1 MFPVGF
7 KGRKANGEWVK
18 SFNIRYDENDDI
30 YMGEERVRVACPS
43 IGLEDAENNEVYEG
57 DILLTNTTNMPV
69 EVVIMWNANEA
80 KYQAN
85 RMVGGKFSD
94 LTAAKVS
101 HWRVIGNI
109 FDKS

>member
-1 MFPVGF
+1 MFIIGF
-7 KGRKANGEWVK
+7 KGKKANGEWVK
-18 SFNIRYDENDDI
+18 SSDIRYDENDDI
-30 YMGEERVRVACPS
+30 YVGAERVRVACPS
-43 IGLEDAENNEVYEG
+43 IGLVDENKRMVYEG

-69 EVVIMWNANEA
+69 EVVMVWNQNEA

-85 RMVGGKFSD
+85 RLLGGKFSD

-109 FDKS
+109 FDRS